1 MLRLYHFF
9 GYERSKLPPD
19 NITNKKWDK
28 PMIDDADGDYFDHSN
43 DETYQ
48 PLEEYQSNSDKPGIT
63 DTDKRTRN
71 TLRLQNFHW
80 DRA

>member
-1 MLRLYHFF
+1 
-9 GYERSKLPPD
+9 
-19 NITNKKWDK
+19 
-28 PMIDDADGDYFDHSN
+28 MIDDADGDYFDHSN